1 MATPIFP
8 RTQHTEDAE
17 YAMRDL
23 EVHGGLPPHLLQ
35 RVGALFVW
43 CNRFERQAERTLWI
57 LRQEDV
63 RGNVPSTAKFK
74 ATQIITELESSA
86 ATQRASM
93 AEALRLTCATARDV
107 LTYRNCIAHGE
118 LYSFGDDTRFIS
130 NLAPMGE
137 IRRGANET
145 ALISER
151 YLDTA
156 IATAFTVYRSITLI
170 GLEASGPS
178 SGNLSNGV
186 HAIETL
192 KRVAS
197 AISALRSDPVLRFF
211 HEMGNLGDCAD
222 DYD

>member
-1 MATPIFP
+1 MAAPTFP

-23 EVHGGLPPHLLQ
+23 KAHGGLPPHLLQ
-35 RVGALFVW
+35 RIGALFV
-43 CNRFERQAERTLWI
+43 CCTRFERQAERTLWI
-57 LRQEDV
+57 LKQEDV
-63 RGNVPSTAKFK
+63 RGKVPSTAKFK
-74 ATQIITELESSA
+74 AMQIVTELESA
-86 ATQRASM
+86 AQQEANM

-107 LTYRNCIAHGE
+107 LIYRNCIAHGE

-137 IRRGANET
+137 IRRGADET

-170 GLEASGPS
+170 GLEASWPS
-178 SGNLSNGV
+178 SGSATNGM

-192 KRVAS
+192 KGVAS
-197 AISALRSDPVLRFF
+197 AMSALRSDPVLKFF
-211 HEMGNLGDCAD
+211 HEMGNLGECAD
-222 DYD
+222 NPD